1 MSESFTWT
9 CRCGT
14 VRATVAA
21 GPTSHV
27 VCYCR
32 DCQAYARHLH
42 AGDALDAEGGT
53 DLCATVASRI
63 TIEAGA
69 DRLACLRMTRRGPLR
84 WYAACCGAP
93 LANTAP
99 GATMPYAGVVL
110 AFARPAD
117 AAGPVEARLNL
128 SHAQGRVKGRSGP
141 VRRVM
146 LAAIGRT
153 LLARLAGRHRPTPF
167 FDADGRPVAAVGAL
181 SASERAAAYADG
193 PVPAPSPAA
202 P

>member
-1 MSESFTWT
+1 MSDSFRWA

-14 VRATVAA
+14 VRASVAA
-21 GPTSHV
+21 GPSSRI

-32 DCQAYARHLH
+32 DCQAYARHLQ

-53 DLCATVASRI
+53 DLCATVATRI
-63 TIEAGA
+63 TIEAGS
-69 DRLACLRMTRRGPLR
+69 DRLACVRMTARGPLR
-84 WYAACCGAP
+84 WYAACCGTP

-99 GATMPYAGVVL
+99 SATMPYAGVTL
-110 AFARPAD
+110 AFARPPE

-128 SHAQGRVKGRSGP
+128 SHARGRVPGRSGP

-153 LLARLAGRHRPTPF
+153 LLARLRGDHRPTPF
-167 FDADGRPVAAVGAL
+167 FDDAGRPVAEVHRLDARQ
-181 SASERAAAYADG
+181 RAAAYADT
-193 PVPAPSPAA
+193 PVPDPTSPR
-202 P
+202 